1 MILYT
6 HVEHGMGEGWKSLN
20 ILTYRFAMFEAKLA
34 LVLSSV
40 VIESRVDRW
49 LGHSALRP
57 HLEGGGKERERER
70 EREGG
75 RERKLE
81 LSLSIIIII
90 TGQ

>member
-40 VIESRVDRW
+40 VIESRVD
-49 LGHSALRP
+49 H
-57 HLEGGGKERERER
+57 
-70 EREGG
+70 
-75 RERKLE
+75 
-81 LSLSIIIII
+81 
-90 TGQ
+90 